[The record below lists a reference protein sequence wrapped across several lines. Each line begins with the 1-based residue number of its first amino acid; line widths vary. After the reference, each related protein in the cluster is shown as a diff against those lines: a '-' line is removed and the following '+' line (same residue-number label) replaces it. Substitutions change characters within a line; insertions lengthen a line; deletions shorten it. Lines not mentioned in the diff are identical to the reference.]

1 MSDDDDRLELACAL
15 CGEAVR
21 VQPAPATNAIGSPDL
36 DARPPG
42 AARAALPLR
51 VQCCHACGYCARDLS
66 VETPGAR
73 EAVDEEEYV
82 EVLDDDELPD
92 KAREF
97 LCLARLDGAAGRFDD
112 AFWSTLSAAWI
123 ADDEGDDEGADQCR
137 ALALAALRMARAAGR
152 RLGPGP
158 GVEDVVEVDLLR
170 RTGEFAEAERCIRRA
185 LDRRPAEVV
194 DQLLRFQRD
203 LVAARDRAAHRV
215 SEALNPDA

>member
-1 MSDDDDRLELACAL
+1 MPDDDALDLACAL
-15 CGEAVR
+15 CGETVR
-21 VQPAPATNAIGSPDL
+21 MPPAPATNAIGSPDL

-42 AARAALPLR
+42 VARTALPLR
-51 VQCCHACGYCARDLS
+51 VQCCPSCGYCARDLT
-66 VETPGAR
+66 VETPGSR

-82 EVLDDDELPD
+82 EVLDDDELPE

-123 ADDEGDDEGADQCR
+123 ADDADDLDGAERCR

-152 RLGPGP
+152 RVGSEP

-170 RTGEFAEAERCIRRA
+170 RMGEFADAERCIRRA
-185 LDRRPAEVV
+185 LDRRPDEVV

-203 LVAARDRAAHRV
+203 LVAARDRFPHRV

>member
-1 MSDDDDRLELACAL
+1 MHDDDALELACTL
-15 CGEAVR
+15 CGETVR
-21 VQPAPATNAIGSPDL
+21 VTPAPATNAIGSPDL

-51 VQCCHACGYCARDLS
+51 VQCCPSCGYCARDHT
-66 VETPGAR
+66 VETPGSR

-82 EVLDDDELPD
+82 EVLDDDELPE

-123 ADDEGDDEGADQCR
+123 ADDADDRDGAERCR

-152 RLGPGP
+152 RVGPGP
-158 GVEDVVEVDLLR
+158 GVEAVVEVDLLR
-170 RTGEFAEAERCIRRA
+170 RMGEFADAERCIRRA
-185 LDRRPAEVV
+185 LDRRPDEVV

-203 LVAARDRAAHRV
+203 LVAARDRLPHQV

>member
-1 MSDDDDRLELACAL
+1 MDDASHEVTCAL
-15 CGEAVR
+15 CGETSR
-21 VQPAPATNAIGSPDL
+21 VTPAPATNAIGSPDL

-51 VQCCHACGYCARDLS
+51 VQCCGSCGYCARDLS
-66 VETPGAR
+66 QETPGSRA
-73 EAVDEEEYV
+73 AVDEEEYV
-82 EVLDDDELPD
+82 EALEDESLPA

-123 ADDEGDDEGADQCR
+123 ADDAGNTEAADHCR

-152 RLGPGP
+152 RLRGGP

-170 RTGEFAEAERCIRRA
+170 RTGEFADAERCIRRA
-185 LDRRPAEVV
+185 LERRPDEVV
-194 DQLLRFQRD
+194 DQLLRFERD
-203 LVAARDRAAHRV
+203 LVAARDRDVHRV

>member
-1 MSDDDDRLELACAL
+1 MPDDDALDLACAL
-15 CGEAVR
+15 CGETVR
-21 VQPAPATNAIGSPDL
+21 MPPAPATNAIGSPDL

-42 AARAALPLR
+42 VARTALPLR
-51 VQCCHACGYCARDLS
+51 VQCCPSCGYCARDLT
-66 VETPGAR
+66 VETPGSR

-82 EVLDDDELPD
+82 ELLDDDELPE

-123 ADDEGDDEGADQCR
+123 ADDADDLDGAERCR

-152 RLGPGP
+152 RVGSEP

-170 RTGEFAEAERCIRRA
+170 RMGEFADAERCIRRA
-185 LDRRPAEVV
+185 LDRRPDEVV

-203 LVAARDRAAHRV
+203 LVAARDRFPHRV

>member
-1 MSDDDDRLELACAL
+1 MPDDDALDLACAL
-15 CGEAVR
+15 CGETVR
-21 VQPAPATNAIGSPDL
+21 VTPAPATNAIGSPDL

-42 AARAALPLR
+42 VARTALPLR
-51 VQCCHACGYCARDLS
+51 VQCCPSCGYCARDLT
-66 VETPGAR
+66 VETPGSR

-82 EVLDDDELPD
+82 ELLDDDELPE

-123 ADDEGDDEGADQCR
+123 ADDADDLDGAERCR

-152 RLGPGP
+152 RVGSEP

-170 RTGEFAEAERCIRRA
+170 RMGEFADAERCIRRA
-185 LDRRPAEVV
+185 LDRRPDEVV

-203 LVAARDRAAHRV
+203 LVAARDRFPHRV

>member
-1 MSDDDDRLELACAL
+1 MDDAPHDVVCAL
-15 CGEAVR
+15 CGETVR
-21 VQPAPATNAIGSPDL
+21 VTLAPATNAIGSPDL

-42 AARAALPLR
+42 TARGALPLR
-51 VQCCHACGYCARDLS
+51 VQCCPSCGYCARD
-66 VETPGAR
+66 VATATPGSR
-73 EAVDEEEYV
+73 EAVDEDEYV
-82 EVLDDDELPD
+82 ELLEDESLPA

-123 ADDEGDDEGADQCR
+123 ADDAEHLDGADRCR

-152 RLGPGP
+152 RLGGGP

-170 RTGEFAEAERCIRRA
+170 RIGEFTDAERCIRRA
-185 LDRRPAEVV
+185 LERRPGEVV
-194 DQLLRFQRD
+194 DQLLRFERD
-203 LVAARDRAAHRV
+203 LVAARDRGVHRV